1 MKASH
6 INEEYENGV
15 KEFFKFAQQNALVI
29 GDIYVIGIF
38 RIIQN
43 GYGMVNF
50 QTCKQSLTLS
60 RLMYKSEFV

>member
-29 GDIYVIGIF
+29 GGKYFCPCVKCGNGRQQLVNDIRSHLI
-38 RIIQN
+38 
-43 GYGMVNF
+43 
-50 QTCKQSLTLS
+50 
-60 RLMYKSEFV
+60 